1 MKNEKRKKKKQRKK
15 RREKNKMGK
24 KQKKKEMEEDKAEVV
39 NIRIIMVAKIIYSAI
54 TCEGL
59 KKLHRVAKA

>member
-1 MKNEKRKKKKQRKK
+1 
-15 RREKNKMGK
+15 MGK

-59 KKLHRVAKA
+59 KKLHRVAKAW